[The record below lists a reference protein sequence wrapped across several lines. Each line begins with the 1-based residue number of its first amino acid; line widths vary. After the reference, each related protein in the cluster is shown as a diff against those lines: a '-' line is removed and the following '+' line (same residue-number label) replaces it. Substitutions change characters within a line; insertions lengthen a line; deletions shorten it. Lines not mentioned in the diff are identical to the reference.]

1 MNHDQVGNPPTSG
14 IKRRSFL
21 KTVGAGAMAALAYD
35 SILSR
40 VVTNSLAAQSSLL
53 SKFTEQLPIPPVI
66 DARAGGTFNL
76 AMSPGLHSFH
86 SSLPATPTWGYG
98 GASYLGPTFQ
108 TMRGVAIT
116 LNATNSLGTHP
127 LAAFIDPNLGGVLA
141 SDATNP
147 RVAVHL
153 HGGNTAPTSDG
164 HPEDTFTTGIA
175 RTYHYGN
182 DQEATTLWYHDHAM
196 GITRLNVY
204 AGLAG
209 FYLLR
214 DQYDTGEAGGP
225 IGLPTGSYEIPIV
238 LQDKMFNLDGTLA
251 YPFGEF
257 GSIWAPEFFGDVA
270 TVNGKVWPNLNV
282 DRGLYRFR
290 ILNGSNARVYNLRLS
305 GGQTMHQIGAE
316 GGLLNAPVALNQ
328 LIIAPGERADVLID
342 FSALQVGTRVVLK
355 NVAPT
360 PFPDGPRARR
370 RGGLPIKE
378 IMQFTVGTAAG
389 FNGAIP
395 TVLRATPIQ
404 LLPAPVRVRNL
415 TLVEIADPETG
426 VPLKALVNNL
436 SFDTTQIEMPV
447 VDTVE
452 QWNIIN
458 TTGDTHPIHLHLVQF
473 QVLGRQKFNVDAFLE
488 TYYSEI
494 EDPEN
499 AGSGPW
505 PAPSADAFT
514 RGSMKGPDANETG
527 WKDTVR
533 ANPGEITRIR
543 VPFGAAA
550 APGVPFGQSFTGDY
564 VFHCHILEHE
574 DNEMML
580 PYRVIS
586 A

>member
-1 MNHDQVGNPPTSG
+1 MNTDPLTNLLSNEL
-14 IKRRSFL
+14 KRRSFIKIL
-21 KTVGAGAMAALAYD
+21 SAGAIGTLVWD
-35 SILSR
+35 SMFSTFGFR
-40 VVTNSLAAQSSLL
+40 SLAAQSTLL
-53 SKFTEQLPIPPVI
+53 NKFTEQLPIPPVI
-66 DARAGGTFNL
+66 DARGGGNFNV
-76 AMSPGLHSFH
+76 AMAPGLHSFH
-86 SSLPATPTWGYG
+86 SSLPLTPTWGYG

-108 TMRGVAIT
+108 TMRGVPINLT
-116 LNATNSLGTHP
+116 ATNSLGPHP
-127 LAAFIDPNLGGVLA
+127 LANVIDTSLNGALE
-141 SDATNP
+141 SDKTNP
-147 RVAVHL
+147 RVALHL
-153 HGGNTAPTSDG
+153 HGGNTEPDSDG
-164 HPEDTFTTGIA
+164 GPEDTFTVGA
-175 RTYHYGN
+175 NRTYHYDN

-209 FYLLR
+209 YYLLR
-214 DQYDTGEAGGP
+214 DQYDTGEADNP
-225 IGLPTGSYEIPIV
+225 IGLPSGAYEIPLV
-238 LQDKMFNLDGTLA
+238 LQDKMFNWDGTLA
-251 YPFGEF
+251 YPLGEF

-270 TVNGKVWPNLNV
+270 TVNGKVSPNLNV

-290 ILNGSNARVYNLRLS
+290 ILNGSNARIYNLRLS
-305 GGQTMHQIGAE
+305 SGQIMFQIGAE
-316 GGLLNAPVALNQ
+316 GGLLNVPVALNQ

-342 FSALQVGTRVVLK
+342 FSGLAIGTKIVLK
-355 NVAPT
+355 NSAPV
-360 PFPDGPRARR
+360 PFPDGPRAVK

-378 IMQFTVGTAAG
+378 IMQFTVGASG
-389 FNGAIP
+389 FTGTIP
-395 TVLRATPIQ
+395 SVLRTTPIQ
-404 LLPAPVRVRNL
+404 PLPAPIKVRNL
-415 TLVEIADPETG
+415 TLVEIADPINDF
-426 VPLKALVNNL
+426 PLMALVNNL
-436 SFDTTQIEMPV
+436 RFDTEHIEAPV

-473 QVLGRQKFNVDAFLE
+473 QLLGRQKFNVNGFLE
-488 TYYSEI
+488 ANYPES
-494 EDPEN
+494 EDPAT

-514 RGSMKGPDANETG
+514 RGSLKGPDPNETG

-550 APGVPFGQSFTGDY
+550 AAGVPFGNSFTGDY

-580 PYRVIS
+580 PYRVVP